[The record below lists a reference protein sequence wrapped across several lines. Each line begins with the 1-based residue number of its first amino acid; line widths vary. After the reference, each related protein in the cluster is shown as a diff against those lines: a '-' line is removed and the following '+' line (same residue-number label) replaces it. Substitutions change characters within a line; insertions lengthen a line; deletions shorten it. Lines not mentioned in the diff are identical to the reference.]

1 MSTSENYF
9 KHEPWIF
16 RRIGSW
22 RDLYGK
28 GPPRPKTL
36 LSVVSHI
43 VLTPIYTNSCRG
55 ALLSILVSNMVS
67 AVKQQKKEQHAGRN
81 NVSDCSIFAPF
92 VSPSSLLFVVLDVAS
107 AFISTLNII
116 YIEYYNS
123 LTSVLLRIFKLW
135 KSEMRPYRSLAIT
148 A

>member
-1 MSTSENYF
+1 
-9 KHEPWIF
+9 
-16 RRIGSW
+16 
-22 RDLYGK
+22 
-28 GPPRPKTL
+28 
-36 LSVVSHI
+36 
-43 VLTPIYTNSCRG
+43 
-55 ALLSILVSNMVS
+55 MVS

-135 KSEMRPYRSLAIT
+135 KSEMRPYRRLAIT